1 MLQLHRKVVLFT
13 LCLHLIWYKIW
24 KGSWHS
30 MFPPHLG
37 LTFTIATVGKKRQ
50 DIFFCVLLFLRSTF
64 LLVLLRF
71 ISIIRTFLSDKN
83 ILGHFRKDIAA
94 QCPGDTCVTCAAT
107 QKYKAILP
115 GRVVHMLRRSCL
127 RTKITINWNGVGNK
141 RRRECYYSHCH
152 FLRRPALTYPGI
164 PKYQGLCHSAYLR
177 TQIPILPDHRHLQT
191 VIGKTQQ

>member
-1 MLQLHRKVVLFT
+1 MTFYVPPT
-13 LCLHLIWYKIW
+13 LRINIYNRNSW
-24 KGSWHS
+24 KENAGH
-30 MFPPHLG
+30 
-37 LTFTIATVGKKRQ
+37 
-50 DIFFCVLLFLRSTF
+50 IFFVLLFLRSTF

-115 GRVVHMLRRSCL
+115 GRVVHMLRWSCL